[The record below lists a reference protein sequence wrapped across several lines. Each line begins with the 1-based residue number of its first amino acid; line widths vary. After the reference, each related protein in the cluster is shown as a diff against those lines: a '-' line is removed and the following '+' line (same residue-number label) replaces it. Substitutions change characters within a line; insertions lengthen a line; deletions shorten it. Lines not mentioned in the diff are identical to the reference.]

1 MQIDIL
7 GIQAFLAVA
16 ECGGFGLA
24 AHRLHLSQTAISH
37 RMRKLEET
45 LGVPL
50 LVRSGR
56 GIALTEAGSALL
68 PRARAA
74 VQQLEASCDTI
85 RKHGQNA
92 SRWVSLACLPTLAAP
107 LAVPLLGDFQAAYGG
122 WQVRLHDS
130 SIPEIVDL
138 VESGTA
144 AFGLTVAHG
153 VKASLQV
160 EPIADEPFV
169 LACPPGHPMAGREQV
184 RFEDLLDQ
192 PLIRISLPSG
202 NSMTIDDAI
211 GPLRERLRWPYE
223 AQRNAMAL
231 EMVRGGLGLT
241 IVPRLSVRPVDGVV
255 AVPLAG
261 PEVRRTLAVLTRR
274 GARLTPQEEHLMHQA
289 LALIRQALGVP
300 SRPA

>member
-16 ECGGFGLA
+16 ECGGFSLA
-24 AHRLHLSQTAISH
+24 AQRLHLSQTAISH

-56 GIALTEAGSALL
+56 GIALTEAGSTLL

-74 VQQLEASCDTI
+74 VQQLEASCDTL

-92 SRWVSLACLPTLAAP
+92 SRWVALACLPTIAATVY
-107 LAVPLLGDFQAAYGG
+107 VPLVRAFEAAFAG
-122 WQVRLHDS
+122 WQVRLYDS

-144 AFGLTVAHG
+144 PFGLTVAHG
-153 VKASLQV
+153 VKASLQM
-160 EPIADEPFV
+160 EPIGEEPFV
-169 LACPPGHPMAGREQV
+169 LACPPDHPLAVRAQV
-184 RFEDLLDQ
+184 HWEELLGE

-223 AQRNAMAL
+223 AQRNVMAL

-241 IVPRLSVRPVDGVV
+241 VVPQLSVRPDEGVAV
-255 AVPLAG
+255 VPLAG
-261 PEVRRTLAVLTRR
+261 PEVRRTLAVLAQR
-274 GARLTPQEEHLMHQA
+274 GATLTPQEEQMRDKA
-289 LALIRQALGVP
+289 VALIRQRLG
-300 SRPA
+300 A

>member
-24 AHRLHLSQTAISH
+24 AQRLNLSQTAVSH
-37 RMRKLEET
+37 RMRKLEEA
-45 LGVPL
+45 LAVPL
-50 LVRSGR
+50 VVRSGR

-85 RKHGQNA
+85 RRHGQNA
-92 SRWVSLACLPTLAAP
+92 SRWVSLACLPTLAVSVY
-107 LAVPLLGDFQAAYGG
+107 VPLVRAFEAACPG
-122 WQVRLHDS
+122 WQLRLYDS
-130 SIPEIVDL
+130 GLTEIRDL
-138 VESGTA
+138 VESGVA
-144 AFGLTVAHG
+144 AFGLTVAQG
-153 VKASLQV
+153 VGAGLQM
-160 EPIADEPFV
+160 EPVADEPFV
-169 LACPPGHPMAGREQV
+169 LACPPGHPLAARDRV
-184 RFEDLLDQ
+184 AFEELMGE

-211 GPLRERLRWPYE
+211 GPLRERLHWPYE

-241 IVPRLSVRPVDGVV
+241 VVPRLSVRPQDGVAIV
-255 AVPLAG
+255 ALGG
-261 PEVRRTLAVLTRR
+261 PEVRRSLAVLTRR
-274 GARLTPQEEHLMHQA
+274 GGPLMPQEEQLKRQAVAIVREA
-289 LALIRQALGVP
+289 LAA
-300 SRPA
+300 A